1 MAWNEPGGNNN
12 DPWGNGS
19 KGNQGPPDLDDVFK
33 QWSKKLNGMMGNGKE
48 GNNGSGGTGG
58 LGGSGLPWPAIVIAL
73 VVFLGYL
80 SWTPIDEQER
90 GVVLQLGK
98 YNRTLEPGINFV
110 LPLAEQVTKVNVTN
124 IRTAEIREE
133 MLTKDE
139 NIVSIEMNI
148 QYRVINPKDFA
159 LAIEDP
165 ERSVDHSGESALR
178 HEVGSAKLD
187 SILTDGRAL
196 LAEATSQRLQSYLE
210 RYSTGIQVTNVNV
223 KEARAPSQV
232 QDAFDDV
239 QKAKLDKERYINEA
253 EAYANQVVP
262 EARGKA
268 QRIIEEANGY
278 KEKVIAQAEGETA
291 RFTNLLAEY
300 KKAPEV
306 TRERLYLE
314 TLSRV
319 LARTN
324 KVVVDVEGGNN
335 MMYLPLDQLKRGAQT
350 ELPATTGASSNM
362 NRSDISRIADE
373 VYNELR
379 RRTERSTTREGR

>member
-12 DPWGNGS
+12 DPWGNGP
-19 KGNQGPPDLDDVFK
+19 KGNQGPPDLDEVFK
-33 QWSKKLNGMMGNGKE
+33 QWSKKINGVL
-48 GNNGSGGTGG
+48 GNNNGGGDSS
-58 LGGSGLPWPAIVIAL
+58 GSGLPWPILIVGLA
-73 VVFLGYL
+73 VFLVYL

-98 YNRTLEPGINFV
+98 YNRTLEPGFNFIV
-110 LPLAEQVTKVNVTN
+110 PLAERVINVNVTN
-124 IRTAEIREE
+124 IRNAEIDQE

-139 NIVSIEMNI
+139 NIVSIAMNI
-148 QYRVINPKDFA
+148 QYRVIDPVNFA
-159 LAIEDP
+159 LKIEDP
-165 ERSVDHSGESALR
+165 ERSVDYAGESALR

-196 LAEATSQRLQSYLE
+196 LAEATSQRLQTYLKD
-210 RYSTGIQVTNVNV
+210 YSTGIQVTNVNV

-232 QDAFDDV
+232 QAAFDDV

-268 QRIIEEANGY
+268 QRAIEEANGY
-278 KEKVIAQAEGETA
+278 KEQIIARAEGETV
-291 RFTNLLAEY
+291 RFTNLLGEY

-314 TLSRV
+314 TLTRV
-319 LARTN
+319 LSKTN

-335 MMYLPLDQLKRGAQT
+335 MMVLPLDQLKRPSAS
-350 ELPATTGASSNM
+350 TGSSSGSDQLS
-362 NRSDISRIADE
+362 RSDISRLTDE

-379 RRTERSTTREGR
+379 RRSERTSKREGR